1 MYNDDKTALRDM
13 SKLERLQ
20 STMQVLIHPV
30 SRRQIVYDEEQAY
43 TTGRLLQKKLYH

>member
-30 SRRQIVYDEEQAY
+30 SGKQIVYDEEQAY